1 MKSDPAKIKTIGL
14 VSPDLLYSL
23 TKAELHLVPNSRL
36 ITRVR
41 VLKEVFPNPILKPN
55 VINVRVIDI

>member
-1 MKSDPAKIKTIGL
+1 MKSDRAKIKTIGL

-23 TKAELHLVPNSRL
+23 TKAELHPVPNLRL

-41 VLKEVFPNPILKPN
+41 VFKKVFSNPILKPN
-55 VINVRVIDI
+55 VINVRVMDI